1 MAASNLPE
9 LQRNMFPQIT
19 CQRNLAS
26 NLGSNQI
33 SQIKA
38 NPAREI
44 PCLFPSWE
52 FGVFLRSKLTPS

>member
-1 MAASNLPE
+1 MAAPNLPG

-19 CQRNLAS
+19 CQSNLAS
-26 NLGSNQI
+26 NLGSDQI

-52 FGVFLRSKLTPS
+52 FGVFFKR